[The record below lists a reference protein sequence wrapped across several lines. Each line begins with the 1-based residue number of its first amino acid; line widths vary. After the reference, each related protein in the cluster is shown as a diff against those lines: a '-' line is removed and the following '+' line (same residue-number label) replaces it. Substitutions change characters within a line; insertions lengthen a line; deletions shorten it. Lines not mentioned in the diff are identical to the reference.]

1 MSTPGGSGPQMNER
15 DCNQPEMRLLLN
27 CAKTS
32 TCRLTHLSSSDNLS
46 VGIAA
51 INDWPAFLLLT
62 RDHHLVPLIYKC
74 LSRQN
79 VSGVPSEIIA
89 ELRDLYLRIAAL
101 NMRLT
106 HQLAT
111 IQHVMREA
119 QIPCWPVKGPAL
131 AMQAF
136 GSPSMRQYG
145 DLDLIIPA
153 THMLR
158 AHALLTEMEF
168 QLIDLPKGTDLQA
181 YARTLQEWSY
191 VSRKN
196 GTVLDIH
203 PVAISH
209 ILTTP
214 AMTADLLSQTVDI
227 PIDERLTIHA
237 PDPGSMLL
245 IVCMNGAC
253 EMWKKLSDVVD
264 VKALLTS
271 DTEMDWEGLL
281 EQATRL
287 GQRRSLLIGVALAE
301 SLLNIQLP
309 HPLRAALATD
319 TKAIKLA
326 DEAARRLR
334 NGKSTREDVVR
345 ERLFGLRTRENLRD
359 RARYLLRQC
368 CVPSAIELNMVH
380 LPHWLRGGYYLMR
393 PFRLLVASIPKR
405 RT

>member
-1 MSTPGGSGPQMNER
+1 
-15 DCNQPEMRLLLN
+15 MRLLLN
-27 CAKTS
+27 CARTS
-32 TCRLTHLSSSDNLS
+32 TCRLAPLSSSDHLS
-46 VGIAA
+46 ASIAA
-51 INDWPAFLLLT
+51 VNDWEAFLLLT

-74 LSRQN
+74 LSHQN

-89 ELRDLYLRIAAL
+89 ELRTLYLRIAAL

-111 IQHVMREA
+111 IQQVMREA
-119 QIPCWPVKGPAL
+119 QIPCWSVKGPAL
-131 AMQAF
+131 AVQAF
-136 GSPSMRQYG
+136 GSPSLRQYG

-168 QLIDLPKGTDLQA
+168 QLIELPQGTDLEV

-191 VSRKN
+191 VSRN
-196 GTVLDIH
+196 NHTVLDIH
-203 PVAISH
+203 PVVVSH
-209 ILTTP
+209 IVTTP
-214 AMTADLLSQTVDI
+214 AMTLDLLNQTVEI
-227 PIDERLTIHA
+227 SIDERLTIHA

-271 DTEMDWEGLL
+271 HADADWGGLL
-281 EQATRL
+281 EQATKW

-301 SLLNIQLP
+301 SLLALELP
-309 HPLRAALATD
+309 PPFHTALAKD
-319 TKAIKLA
+319 AKARTLSS
-326 DEAARRLR
+326 EAATRLLS
-334 NGKSTREDVVR
+334 GTSTREDVTR
-345 ERLFGLRTRENLRD
+345 ERLFGLRTRESIRD

-380 LPHWLRGGYYLMR
+380 LPYWLRGGYYLMR
-393 PFRLLVASIPKR
+393 PFRLLVTSIPKR
-405 RT
+405 RS